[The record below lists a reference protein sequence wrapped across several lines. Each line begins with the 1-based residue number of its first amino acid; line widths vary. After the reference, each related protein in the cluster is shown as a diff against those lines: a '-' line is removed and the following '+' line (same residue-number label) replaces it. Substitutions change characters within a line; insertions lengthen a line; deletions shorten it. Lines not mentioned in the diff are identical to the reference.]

1 MVVSPSRSPRFL
13 LEAVRSISRE
23 CRTCVLTDRIIIC
36 HCRRAVRV
44 GQSSN
49 SSINGGVSSLC
60 TSEEGSHETKSSSSD
75 NKTASERG
83 ATSSTRDRQDVGVIR
98 TKLENLTSMKGT
110 EEGQKVTDTSNYFAS
125 ATTIDDLVE
134 DAVRHLLKFLTADDV
149 MALGQT
155 SSKWRVICGPE
166 WRKKKPLELSEAW
179 SKLGHIPSA
188 SVVATVE
195 LLVAHNLLSSQ
206 IITRKAAAVSESW
219 AKVGFFPTE
228 EEVVFIALLAFKG
241 HLPQQVPASKAAELV
256 GNGSVLVSS
265 LPKLVSA
272 AALAAHGYITHVYV
286 LTMADLDLGGVSAGN
301 LANLV
306 QCVSHRVRIFNIRG
320 DLSPLLRSLRCRML
334 EMSDVNLSTANT
346 KSLLAAMVS
355 GVEEVELGM
364 GVTLDMKTLAQYDGK
379 GDCRR
384 VSVWGDANERY
395 RAQMLSWMRRI
406 DWKLEKV
413 HGFKTTYARK
423 GSA

>member
-1 MVVSPSRSPRFL
+1 MGL
-13 LEAVRSISRE
+13 G
-23 CRTCVLTDRIIIC
+23 
-36 HCRRAVRV
+36 H
-44 GQSSN
+44 SSN

-60 TSEEGSHETKSSSSD
+60 TSEEGSHETTSSNSD
-75 NKTASERG
+75 NKTAIGRG
-83 ATSSTRDRQDVGVIR
+83 AIHSTKDLQDVGVIR
-98 TKLENLTSMKGT
+98 TKPENLTSVKGT

-166 WRKKKPLELSEAW
+166 WRKKKPLEMSDAW

-188 SVVATVE
+188 SEVATVE

-206 IITRKAAAVSESW
+206 IFTRKVGSVSESW
-219 AKVGFFPTE
+219 AKVDFFPTE
-228 EEVVFIALLAFKG
+228 EEVVFVALLASKG
-241 HLPQQVPASKAAELV
+241 HLPQQVLSRKAAHLV
-256 GNGSVLVSS
+256 GDGWVFASS

-272 AALAAHGYITHVYV
+272 AALAAHGYITHVYG
-286 LTMADLDLGGVSAGN
+286 LIMDDLEMGGVSTGN

-306 QCVSHRVRIFNIRG
+306 QCVSDRVRIFDVRG

-384 VSVWGDANERY
+384 VSVWGDANER
-395 RAQMLSWMRRI
+395 QVLLWMRRI
-406 DWKLEKV
+406 DWNLEKTNV
-413 HGFKTTYARK
+413 IEIIIARK
-423 GSA
+423 ASA